1 MLWIV
6 LLLVVPLVT
15 ALSTWLIKHQRRA
28 EMFHL
33 LGAIVLFISGVALL
47 IHVVYKGQLLL
58 LNDYIFVDSLSGFLI
73 FILVIVVLIAS
84 IYSIGYLRF
93 EVRQE
98 TMTVKNVHQ
107 FYLWFH
113 IFIFTMITV
122 MVLNNIALVWVAIEF
137 TTLVS
142 ALLIAFYRKAESLEA
157 AWKYLIIGSLGIAFA
172 LFGILFLYAAGLDI
186 LDDTHAVLN
195 WTVLHDIAV
204 SLDPTWV
211 TIAFVFILVGYG
223 TKAGLAP
230 LHFWL
235 PDAHSEA
242 PSPVS
247 ALLSG
252 VLLNTALYG
261 VLRVYLVANITLDS
275 VINSWLIG
283 FGLLSI
289 GLMVPFIIVQEDV
302 KRMLAYSSVEHIGII
317 TFGIG
322 IGGPLGIYGAILHML
337 NHSLVKSLLFM
348 SAGNINQKFQTKDI
362 FRLSGV
368 VRAMPLTGIVFIVG
382 VLAIA
387 GAPPFNIFISE
398 FTIML
403 AGFKQGFLWLTAF
416 YIEFI
421 LIIFAGMAYYMSHMA
436 FGKPE
441 VKLSTVKL
449 SNWSKYSLVIPLV
462 FVLLLGVYVPEF
474 IEQALQNIVNLF
486 EGVNGK

>member
-6 LLLVVPLVT
+6 LLLIIPIIS
-15 ALSTWLIKHQRRA
+15 ALSTWLIRAQRIA
-28 EMFHL
+28 EILHL
-33 LGAIVLFISGVALL
+33 LSALILFISGTTLL
-47 IHVVYKGQLLL
+47 VRVVFTGNILL
-58 LNDYIFVDSLSGFLI
+58 LNDYIFVDSLSALLI
-73 FILVIVVLIAS
+73 FVLVTVVLITS

-93 EVRQE
+93 EVKQGA
-98 TMTVKNVHQ
+98 MSIKNVHQ

-172 LFGILFLYAAGLDI
+172 LFGILFLYAAGLDV
-186 LDDTHAVLN
+186 LADTQAVLN
-195 WTVLHDIAV
+195 WTVLHEIATM
-204 SLDPTWV
+204 LDPTWV

-252 VLLNTALYG
+252 ILLNTALYG
-261 VLRVYLVANITLDS
+261 MLRVYLIANITLGNF
-275 VINSWLIG
+275 VNNWLIG

-317 TFGIG
+317 TFGVG
-322 IGGPLGIYGAILHML
+322 IGGPIGIYGAMLHML

-368 VRAMPLTGIVFIVG
+368 LRAMPLTGIAFIIG
-382 VLAIA
+382 ILAIA
-387 GAPPFNIFISE
+387 GAPPFNIFLSE

-403 AGFKQGFLWLTAF
+403 AGFKQGYIWSTAF
-416 YIEFI
+416 YIMFI
-421 LIIFAGMAYYMSHMA
+421 LLIFAGMTYYMSHMA

-441 VKLSTVKL
+441 IKLSPIKI
-449 SNWSKYSLVIPLV
+449 SRWSKYSLFIPLV
-462 FVLLLGVYVPEF
+462 LILLLGLYVPNF
-474 IEQALQNIVNLF
+474 IEHALENIIILF
-486 EGVNGK
+486 EGVNVK